1 MQHSRPTRPAT
12 RRELPF
18 WEQLPQVLLY
28 PLHASVLL
36 ASAALSLFSVLAALP
51 GLVGTI
57 MLCIT
62 WLATYGYGF
71 EILRRSAHGNPAP
84 PEQLGELFDGGV
96 LRLVALMVLCL
107 AAVICSTV
115 LFGAWA
121 MLGLTALLFVLH
133 PVWLISLALDGSL
146 RQALNPATAIF
157 TLQRIAGPYAASLL
171 LIGVL
176 QFAALFL
183 YALAH
188 RGLPGV
194 LAWPLSTFGYAMA
207 LAASFRL
214 LGVMVH
220 SHRHELGFQADGAPS
235 EERLPSPTERADQAL
250 LAKVD
255 GLLQEGRRDSAR
267 QLLQQS
273 VRSSPAGDAVHEQL
287 QALLADQP
295 LAERQAH
302 TGQWLLHLL
311 QSGQSLR
318 ALGLWRAA
326 LAEDARFC
334 PALTTTAE
342 QLVQLAS
349 ERNQRQLAHDGLRAL
364 LHQHRQ
370 APGAAGWA
378 LQAALLTCDLHGDVA
393 AARQLIA
400 QGLGSQ
406 PSAELERRLHAA
418 LATLPAD
425 TPA

>member
-1 MQHSRPTRPAT
+1 MQHHRPARPAT
-12 RRELPF
+12 PRELPF

-36 ASAALSLFSVLAALP
+36 ASTGLALFSILAALP

-57 MLCIT
+57 LLGVT

-71 EILRRSAHGNPAP
+71 EVLRRSAHGNPAP

-96 LRLVALMVLCL
+96 LRLVTLMVLCL

-115 LFGAWA
+115 LLGPWA

-146 RQALNPATAIF
+146 RQALNPATAVF
-157 TLQRIAGPYAASLL
+157 TLQRIAGPYAVSLL

-176 QFAALFL
+176 QLGALFL
-183 YALAH
+183 FALAH

-207 LAASFRL
+207 LATSFRL

-220 SHRHELGFQADGAPS
+220 SHRQELGFDAHGAPS
-235 EERLPSPTERADQAL
+235 QERLPSPTERADQML
-250 LAKVD
+250 LARVER
-255 GLLQEGRRDSAR
+255 LLQDGRRDTAR
-267 QLLQQS
+267 QLLLEAARNTA
-273 VRSSPAGDAVHEQL
+273 VGDGVHEQL

-295 LAERQAH
+295 LAARQAH

-311 QSGQSLR
+311 QTGNHQR
-318 ALGLWRAA
+318 ALGLWRSA
-326 LAEDARFC
+326 LATDPHFC
-334 PALTTTAE
+334 PALIPTAE
-342 QLVQLAS
+342 RLVSTAT
-349 ERNQRQLAHDGLRAL
+349 ERGQRQLAYDGLRAL
-364 LHQHRQ
+364 LHAHPQ
-370 APGAAGWA
+370 APNVPGWA
-378 LQAALLTCDLHGDVA
+378 LQAALLTCDLHSDA
-393 AARQLIA
+393 PAARQLIS
-400 QGLGSQ
+400 QGLASQ
-406 PSAELERRLHAA
+406 PSTDMQRRLQAA
-418 LATLPAD
+418 LASLPA